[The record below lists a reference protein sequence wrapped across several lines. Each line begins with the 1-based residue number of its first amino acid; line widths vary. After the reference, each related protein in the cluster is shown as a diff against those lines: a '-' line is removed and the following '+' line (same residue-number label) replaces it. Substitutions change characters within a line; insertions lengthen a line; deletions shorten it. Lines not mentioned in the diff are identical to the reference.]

1 MDTITN
7 DVIMT
12 SRPLPTLSAMKI
24 LSALFLF
31 LSLAAAANAQ
41 PARPVI
47 LVSIDGFRAEYLD
60 RGVTPNLARLAAGGV
75 RAVAMRPSF
84 PSITFPNHYTLV
96 TGLRPD
102 HHGIV
107 DNEMNDAAIP
117 GQHFTLKNRAA
128 VIDRRWWDQA
138 EPVWVTAE
146 RHGVRSATLFWP
158 GSEAD
163 IRGVRPTVSPRFDG
177 KLPAD
182 ARVDLLLSWL
192 DRPADQRFGF
202 MTLYF
207 DDVDHAGHD
216 FGPDAPQTTTA
227 LTVVDRAIARLQ
239 DGLAA
244 RQVEADLV
252 IVSDHGM
259 AALSKERLIRMQD
272 IVPAGSYRDQID
284 GPYAAMNAAPGREA
298 ELAQALLQPQQHMQC
313 WRKQDIPA
321 RLAYG
326 RNPRVAGFLCLAEP
340 GWNIVFGDDAINK
353 LKGGNH
359 GYDNAVPEMAAIFIA
374 TGPAFRRGVVLPAFD
389 NVDVYPLVMRL
400 LNLAPLPSDGDIA
413 PLLPALAAPQ

>member
-24 LSALFLF
+24 LPALLLF
-31 LSLAAAANAQ
+31 LSLAAATANAK

-107 DNEMNDAAIP
+107 ENEMNDVAIP

-227 LTVVDRAIARLQ
+227 LAVVDRAIARLQ

-259 AALSKERLIRMQD
+259 AALSHRQAQRRQPRLRQRR
-272 IVPAGSYRDQID
+272 PRNGRDLH
-284 GPYAAMNAAPGREA
+284 RHRSRV
-298 ELAQALLQPQQHMQC
+298 QA
-313 WRKQDIPA
+313 
-321 RLAYG
+321 
-326 RNPRVAGFLCLAEP
+326 
-340 GWNIVFGDDAINK
+340 
-353 LKGGNH
+353 
-359 GYDNAVPEMAAIFIA
+359 
-374 TGPAFRRGVVLPAFD
+374 RRGAAGVRQCRCVHARDAPAQS
-389 NVDVYPLVMRL
+389 R
-400 LNLAPLPSDGDIA
+400 
-413 PLLPALAAPQ
+413 AAAVRW

>member
-12 SRPLPTLSAMKI
+12 SRRLPTLSAMKI
-24 LSALFLF
+24 LPALLLF
-31 LSLAAAANAQ
+31 LSLSAATANAQ

-107 DNEMNDAAIP
+107 ENEMNDAAIP

-138 EPVWVTAE
+138 EPVWVIAE

-207 DDVDHAGHD
+207 DDVEHAGHD
-216 FGPDAPQTTTA
+216 FGPEAPQTTTA
-227 LTVVDRAIARLQ
+227 LAVVDRAIERLQ

-244 RQVEADLV
+244 RQVKADLV

-259 AALSKERLIRMQD
+259 AALSHRQAQRRQPRLRQRRPRNGRD
-272 IVPAGSYRDQID
+272 LHRHRSRVQARRGAAGVRQCRCVPARDAPAQSR
-284 GPYAAMNAAPGREA
+284 AA
-298 ELAQALLQPQQHMQC
+298 
-313 WRKQDIPA
+313 
-321 RLAYG
+321 
-326 RNPRVAGFLCLAEP
+326 
-340 GWNIVFGDDAINK
+340 
-353 LKGGNH
+353 
-359 GYDNAVPEMAAIFIA
+359 AV
-374 TGPAFRRGVVLPAFD
+374 RW
-389 NVDVYPLVMRL
+389 
-400 LNLAPLPSDGDIA
+400 
-413 PLLPALAAPQ
+413 